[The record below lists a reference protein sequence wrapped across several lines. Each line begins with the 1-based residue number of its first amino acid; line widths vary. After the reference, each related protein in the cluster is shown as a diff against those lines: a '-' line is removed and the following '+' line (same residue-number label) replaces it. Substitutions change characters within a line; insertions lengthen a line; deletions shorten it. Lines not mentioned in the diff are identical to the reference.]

1 MPARRLAIPARLIGP
16 CDSSTSR
23 RSETALAPTSSVSP
37 SSLRRLRLFLI
48 IAGPSSVGSQPASS
62 DAIRC
67 MVPRMAHVRTTDR
80 SAVRASSTHLAV
92 RPDVRTR
99 MDRTPAT
106 ASCAW
111 IPHRSETTCRT
122 PTCSLVSRR
131 WARRRKRR
139 ASSAVR
145 CGISPLAWR
154 WLPGRCRDT
163 PGRRP

>member
-23 RSETALAPTSSVSP
+23 RAATALAPTSSVSP

-48 IAGPSSVGSQPASS
+48 ITGPSSVRSQPTSS
-62 DAIRC
+62 DAMRC

-92 RPDVRTR
+92 SPDVRTR
-99 MDRTPAT
+99 MDRTSAT
-106 ASCAW
+106 GSCAW
-111 IPHRSETTCRT
+111 TPHRSATTCRT
-122 PTCSLVSRR
+122 PTCALVSRR
-131 WARRRKRR
+131 WARRRRRR
-139 ASSAVR
+139 ASSLAR
-145 CGISPLAWR
+145 CGIRLTAWR